1 MHQYI
6 ICILLFSITFSN
18 QKNDFECSTLKLG
31 NISSN
36 RALTTLTALG
46 YYVIEHENIYIEG
59 MPTNKLM
66 PSEFDLEEVNGIYI
80 IDIPDSQNQSLN
92 TEYESLG
99 DEFSKYLSGTSMYQ
113 TTQSDPIER
122 IMVCYDKNRIELYSD
137 FLDILYNQLD
147 LPAKQ
152 ILIEALVVE
161 INSDDIKDTG
171 LSFDYLNQEEGL
183 NITSPKKE
191 NETALSMFYS
201 ESDFTELLFDIETG
215 ELITNSLEDVF
226 KIKLNALINNKSA
239 EILSRP
245 SVLVLDGRQARIQI
259 GQQIPIT
266 KLPISTYSGDEIL
279 IPDIEYL
286 PVGIVLNLK
295 PRISNDLKSVTMQVE
310 TIITETEEL
319 STGVLEAP
327 IINNRKVESQVKV
340 LDNTPF
346 IIGGLI
352 SNKKSY
358 EEGRIPII
366 SKIPILGKLFT
377 WKTKQSIKKEVIVV
391 ITPHI
396 VDNNEDNF
404 SRVIPQDETIFDSFD
419 NILFPNSY
427 RLKESDIYD
436 LNFITDSKFL
446 SSIRDRVNK
455 NTKQYN
461 ELDKN
466 KTINRIKAGNIPGEE
481 IISRR
486 MIYDIIEKQKYYKSI
501 NSKNIIFFNKDKNYH
516 VDHLKNY
523 FSIINDSKKAVL
535 ILINKEEKSESTFF
549 RPGVKIKEVELN
561 ENYNYKKILKEQ
573 RKLNPNY
580 FTILISNQKDL
591 KRLYEVLIMKEVLKL
606 NTSLDLSIKNFKRG
620 LEVQFPAK
628 DLINNNSYVID
639 EKIAKYFFDV
649 NFYYESFEEEFR
661 SKTDF
666 LYD

>member
-59 MPTNKLM
+59 IPTNKFM

-92 TEYESLG
+92 TEYESQG

-147 LPAKQ
+147 VPAKQ

-171 LSFDYLNQEEGL
+171 LSFDYLNQEKGL

-191 NETALSMFYS
+191 NESALSMFYS

-358 EEGRIPII
+358 EEGRIPVI

-446 SSIRDRVNK
+446 SSIRTRVNK

-461 ELDKN
+461 ELNKN
-466 KTINRIKAGNIPGEE
+466 KTINKIKAGNIPGEE
-481 IISRR
+481 IITRR

-501 NSKNIIFFNKDKNYH
+501 NSKNIIFFNNDKNYRI
-516 VDHLKNY
+516 DHLKNY

-535 ILINKEEKSESTFF
+535 ILINKNEESDATFF
-549 RPGVKIKEVELN
+549 RPGVKIKEIELN
-561 ENYNYKKILKEQ
+561 ENYNYKNILKEQ

-606 NTSLDLSIKNFKRG
+606 NSSLDLSIKNFKRG
-620 LEVQFPAK
+620 LEIQFPAK

-661 SKTDF
+661 NKTGF